1 MYEQSINNIRSFLQV
16 IKVIYIIRKSPLVR
30 SLNLVFLRKNN
41 DETNTFQCGTIGIGT
56 KYDGGNL
63 GNAFLS
69 RLSSIICF
77 FLYYLHLS
85 YLTILH

>member
-16 IKVIYIIRKSPLVR
+16 IKVIYIIIKRPVVR

-41 DETNTFQCGTIGIGT
+41 DKTNTFQCGTIGIGT

-77 FLYYLHLS
+77 FCIIYIYH
-85 YLTILH
+85 I